1 MRVRR
6 AICGVLVWLSSVGA
20 LSGPVGAAPWETTP
34 KELENLDVAEHVGE
48 SLPLELVFRDHRR
61 QDGRVQDWFEGRRPV
76 IVSMNYSNCPML
88 CNLQLSGLVESLK
101 QLDWT
106 AGKEFDVV
114 SVSMDP
120 SETPERAGQTR
131 QRYLDLYERA
141 GTGNGWR
148 FLVGNRQS
156 IERLAASIGFKFRYV
171 PDRKEYAHP
180 AMFVLCTPDGK
191 IARYMYGVDFPP
203 ETLRLSLVE
212 AGEGKVGGTWERI
225 LLFCFHYDAEKGRY
239 APAARN
245 LMRTGGV
252 ATVVVIAAFVAW
264 LLRRERRMRSPKTGP
279 GPVGPVPV

>member
-1 MRVRR
+1 MRLRLL
-6 AICGVLVWLSSVGA
+6 ICGVLVWLCGA
-20 LSGPVGAAPWETTP
+20 IALQGRVAAAPWDTTP
-34 KELENLDVAEHVGE
+34 KELENLDVDERVGE
-48 SLPLELVFRDHRR
+48 SLPLDLIFRDHRR
-61 QDGRVQDWFEGRRPV
+61 QDGRVRDWFEGRRPV

-101 QLDWT
+101 QLEWT
-106 AGKEFDVV
+106 AGEEFDVV

-141 GTGNGWR
+141 GTGTGWR

-156 IERLAASIGFKFRYV
+156 IDRLAASIGFKFRFV
-171 PDRKEYAHP
+171 PERNEYAHP

-203 ETLRLSLVE
+203 ETLKLSLVE

-245 LMRTGGV
+245 LMRTGG
-252 ATVVVIAAFVAW
+252 AITVVVIAAFVIW
-264 LLRRERRMRSPKTGP
+264 LLRRERRTRASEAGS
-279 GPVGPVPV
+279 GPVGPVPA

>member
-1 MRVRR
+1 MRRR
-6 AICGVLVWLSSVGA
+6 ALPGRVA
-20 LSGPVGAAPWETTP
+20 AAPWDTTP
-34 KELENLDVAEHVGE
+34 KELENLDVDERVGE
-48 SLPLELVFRDHRR
+48 SLPLDLIFRDHRR
-61 QDGRVQDWFEGRRPV
+61 QDGRVRDWFEGRRPV

-101 QLDWT
+101 QLEWT
-106 AGKEFDVV
+106 AGEEFDVV

-141 GTGNGWR
+141 GTGTGWR

-156 IERLAASIGFKFRYV
+156 IDRLAASIGFKFRFV
-171 PDRKEYAHP
+171 PERNEYAHP

-203 ETLRLSLVE
+203 ETLKLSLVE

-245 LMRTGGV
+245 LMRTGG
-252 ATVVVIAAFVAW
+252 AITVVVIAAFVIW
-264 LLRRERRMRSPKTGP
+264 LLRRERRTRASEAGS
-279 GPVGPVPV
+279 GPVGPVPA

>member
-1 MRVRR
+1 MRL
-6 AICGVLVWLSSVGA
+6 AICGVLVWLSGVCALPGSVA
-20 LSGPVGAAPWETTP
+20 AAPWDTTP
-34 KELENLDVAEHVGE
+34 KELENLDVSERVGE
-48 SLPLELVFRDHRR
+48 SLPLDLIFRDHRR
-61 QDGRVQDWFEGRRPV
+61 QDGRVRDWFEGRRPV

-131 QRYLDLYERA
+131 QKYLDLYERA
-141 GTGNGWR
+141 GTGSGWR

-156 IERLAASIGFKFRYV
+156 IDQLAASIGFKFRFV
-171 PDRKEYAHP
+171 PERNEYAHP

-252 ATVVVIAAFVAW
+252 VTVVVIATFVAW
-264 LLRRERRMRSPKTGP
+264 LLRRERRMRTPKAGS
-279 GPVGPVPV
+279 GPVGPVPA